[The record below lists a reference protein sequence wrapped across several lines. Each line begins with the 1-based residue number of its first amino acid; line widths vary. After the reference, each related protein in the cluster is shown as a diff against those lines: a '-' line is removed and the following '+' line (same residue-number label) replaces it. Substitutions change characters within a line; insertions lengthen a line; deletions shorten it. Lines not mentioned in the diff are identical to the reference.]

1 MKNQEIERIRT
12 EHTLEIDH
20 FMFMYKFNVPFEFVV
35 VNERSTNSVCFLE
48 TCNLS
53 RGSEIV
59 ELHQMCIL
67 SDVEQ
72 NAEKNQKKVKN
83 TTDSQ
88 LTNQKLLR
96 SVKVE
101 TPSKGEER
109 IARGEKDRTQIC
121 QEGQIVD
128 DESVKPVCMRSIS
141 LDKVD
146 KLAIAKDQLARVS
159 SPIIFKQPR
168 RHANS
173 LVYGKQGGATQR
185 RDQ

>member
-1 MKNQEIERIRT
+1 LNELEQNI
-12 EHTLEIDH
+12 TLTVVH
-20 FMFMYKFNVPFEFVV
+20 FMFMYKFNVPFKFVI
-35 VNERSTNSVCFLE
+35 VNERSTNLICFLK

-53 RGSEIV
+53 RENGIV

-72 NAEKNQKKVKN
+72 NAEKKIKRKKKN

-88 LTNQKLLR
+88 LTNQKRLR